1 VWEEVN
7 RRAFT
12 SGDSPKPINMG
23 IYKCFFWDERK
34 GIYYKVIKGGNT
46 MKRILNNNNDK
57 KDMVIKQEIKGRKFK
72 EFLEE
77 YKKGE

>member
-1 VWEEVN
+1 MV
-7 RRAFT
+7 
-12 SGDSPKPINMG
+12 
-23 IYKCFFWDERK
+23 FWNEKK

-57 KDMVIKQEIKGRKFK
+57 RDIVIKQEIKGRKFK

-77 YKKGE
+77 CKKGE